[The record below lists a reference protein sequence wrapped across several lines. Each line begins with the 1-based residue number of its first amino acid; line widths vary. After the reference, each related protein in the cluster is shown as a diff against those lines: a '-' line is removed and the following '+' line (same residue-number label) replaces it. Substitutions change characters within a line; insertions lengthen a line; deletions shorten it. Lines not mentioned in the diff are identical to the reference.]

1 MEDHQI
7 TSQSTNNNTHKPY
20 SQLYKQLVFTNL
32 KLNHSPQ
39 NATINTL
46 KERILYILDEIQ
58 RQDVGETHTGPPSD
72 KVIETKTQDYYYN
85 SESYSKQ
92 TDSQLTPSKEKER
105 LLQVQEL
112 KRTNAYQTIMDL
124 YQPQLQSL
132 LRHKNNSYK
141 TKPELFLECGNKQ
154 CKLQIDITPFECQNT
169 TDAVSC
175 EPLKRL
181 EVMLAVYKEL
191 KEQDTLWRKVP
202 IADILYVK
210 DLYGYQQL
218 CNDWLHVKIVHIDG
232 DPDKDTPNAMARRL
246 CTRYAENPKWSCSH
260 LSNCAGYQRHY
271 RDRTNDQLEQQLYF
285 RRSVRATLN
294 KTERILN
301 NKDIVYQQE
310 CDKIHSFLL
319 HSTIKWGTSLNRT
332 KFKPTPT
339 CETQTSNISK
349 HSEGRSCS
357 FSKEM
362 LIGSTQQLELP
373 LAIEEQ
379 TETSATNEPF
389 PQFTGSYIGRKED
402 EAWWENIDSIEIN
415 LEHKG
420 INSGINRGFGELV
433 SKMGIF
439 RYQSAHGFRCGQN
452 RGLHHLKPRFKNI
465 KEEVLHNCYYPLSV
479 STWNQ
484 TVRKSKVFFQSW
496 ARHKMRTL
504 YDGQYNDQITG
515 VRTIWHRGCEI
526 TLTEIVTFK
535 LYTDYDKLQFHLKK
549 CFRWETIMDIW
560 DREQSR
566 RRQGL
571 SRTEE
576 DPTISAMRRTMSGDN
591 EKDSEAEHAKHLLET
606 RLKQFFHWRSE
617 ILVVLNKFGRRM
629 GDGDQNLVLYHGVNA
644 KMILN
649 PTETM
654 AFYGPLSTTSSLH
667 VARTF
672 ATKKGMVLKLTTHYP
687 RTNVCKAFDAS
698 LISDYP
704 EEQEWLIGFIY
715 LRVLEVQTEKIG
727 VYEDD
732 DGWRYSNEGSWNAS
746 MIRSIFFGVNL
757 FREQMFSMSPH
768 LESHLKAFLQQ
779 ISPLEYDI
787 DEDKLKQ
794 TTEYLEDVIHNRKH
808 NISNNANTK
817 NNERK
822 RKIFKILWEK
832 FDEFRQEPNMEQ
844 IIKIDTI
851 SDGLKPYFL
860 DESSAKDIHNK
871 RILWDISFDK
881 ILALFPNAQ
890 EIHFL
895 NQYTLNNVALKR
907 LIRQIKKP
915 KNKLKRVKFLYYE
928 YNEVPTESSY
938 FYPPDS
944 LKEDSIQELTNG
956 MRTDDNQLKKWK
968 FVKSETKNVGYK
980 IRLYEVSDPN
990 EPYRIAS
997 RQTRRHSLTINKTH

>member
-379 TETSATNEPF
+379 TETSAI
-389 PQFTGSYIGRKED
+389 GSYIGMK
-402 EAWWENIDSIEIN
+402 
-415 LEHKG
+415 
-420 INSGINRGFGELV
+420 
-433 SKMGIF
+433 
-439 RYQSAHGFRCGQN
+439 
-452 RGLHHLKPRFKNI
+452 
-465 KEEVLHNCYYPLSV
+465 
-479 STWNQ
+479 
-484 TVRKSKVFFQSW
+484 
-496 ARHKMRTL
+496 
-504 YDGQYNDQITG
+504 
-515 VRTIWHRGCEI
+515 
-526 TLTEIVTFK
+526 
-535 LYTDYDKLQFHLKK
+535 
-549 CFRWETIMDIW
+549 
-560 DREQSR
+560 
-566 RRQGL
+566 
-571 SRTEE
+571 
-576 DPTISAMRRTMSGDN
+576 
-591 EKDSEAEHAKHLLET
+591 
-606 RLKQFFHWRSE
+606 
-617 ILVVLNKFGRRM
+617 
-629 GDGDQNLVLYHGVNA
+629 
-644 KMILN
+644 
-649 PTETM
+649 
-654 AFYGPLSTTSSLH
+654 
-667 VARTF
+667 
-672 ATKKGMVLKLTTHYP
+672 
-687 RTNVCKAFDAS
+687 
-698 LISDYP
+698 
-704 EEQEWLIGFIY
+704 
-715 LRVLEVQTEKIG
+715 
-727 VYEDD
+727 EDD

-746 MIRSIFFGVNL
+746 MIRSIFFSVHL
-757 FREQMFSMSPH
+757 FREQMFSVSHH

-794 TTEYLEDVIHNRKH
+794 TTEYLEDVIHNRNR
-808 NISNNANTK
+808 NISSKANAK